1 MDQFLLHRL
10 RWFVIGILGQPL
22 ALPAH
27 SWANGEDGC
36 ALFLHISAVQSLE
49 IIEWLTS

>member
-22 ALPAH
+22 ALPNH
-27 SWANGEDGC
+27 SWVNG
-36 ALFLHISAVQSLE
+36 
-49 IIEWLTS
+49 